1 MDYKIEYFP
10 FAATKEE
17 LYKKG
22 PIVTK
27 LEEYIRAAAQSP
39 VSWYAFLIFFMS
51 SKKVDFADEQVT
63 FHSRLLMCKGPVKSQ
78 TK

>member
-39 VSWYAFLIFFMS
+39 VSWYAFLFYLWVR
-51 SKKVDFADEQVT
+51 KK
-63 FHSRLLMCKGPVKSQ
+63 
-78 TK
+78 

>member
-39 VSWYAFLIFFMS
+39 FLTKRRKDPF
-51 SKKVDFADEQVT
+51 KEDEDQ
-63 FHSRLLMCKGPVKSQ
+63 
-78 TK
+78 